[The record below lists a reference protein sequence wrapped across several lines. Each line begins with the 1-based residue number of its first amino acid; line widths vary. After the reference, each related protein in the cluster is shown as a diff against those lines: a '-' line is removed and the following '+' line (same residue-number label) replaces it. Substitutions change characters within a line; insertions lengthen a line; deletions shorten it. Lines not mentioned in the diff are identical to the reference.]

1 MNRASLVVVSLTLVA
16 ACGSGEPGVV
26 SVGAGWSQN
35 AASADAATSERSSSV
50 APQNIE
56 FVLADGVFRPA
67 ERARAWRVTAPRDAT
82 SRLEGLA
89 DAFAI
94 DGDPVTG
101 EGGTV
106 TIGDDRRV
114 SSWTWG
120 GIVSWSYESAV
131 MRAGD
136 ATVSEP
142 CDPSAGPCD
151 TAPPDTIALPENL
164 ISTGDA
170 LVKARRILGA
180 AGYGADQTTLVAG
193 SSEWSTWVDVELTAG
208 GVGSGLVGRIDFGT
222 DGVVTSAYGQFVS
235 LERADE
241 YPLVDLDTA
250 VGRLGAPMFASTPR
264 SADASVAVDASTGS
278 ATDSVADAPVT
289 VTVTG
294 VDLVL
299 QPVTQSEASTL
310 LVPAYSF
317 TSADGVVGV
326 VLALEDKHMNTGNG
340 GVEPAPGTALP
351 EPAPVPTPDEMTP
364 IPQSEADTVIGLTED
379 EATRIAKDR
388 GWTVRIAERDGE
400 QYMLTLDFQMNR
412 VNLTITGGRV
422 TAVSVG

>member
-1 MNRASLVVVSLTLVA
+1 MTRAPLFIVGLTLVA
-16 ACGSGEPGVV
+16 ACGSSEPGVI
-26 SVGAGWSQN
+26 SIGAGWSQN
-35 AASADAATSERSSSV
+35 AASADAATGERSSLAVS
-50 APQNIE
+50 PSIE
-56 FVLADGVFRPA
+56 FVLADGVSAPA
-67 ERARAWRVTAPRDAT
+67 ERAHAWRVTAPRDAT

-89 DAFAI
+89 EAFAI

-101 EGGTV
+101 DDGTV

-131 MRAGD
+131 MSGGD
-136 ATVSEP
+136 STVSEP
-142 CDPSAGPCD
+142 CDPSAGLCD
-151 TAPPDTIALPENL
+151 TAPPDRVALPENL

-180 AGYGADQTTLVAG
+180 AGYGADQTTLVGG
-193 SSEWSTWVDVELTAG
+193 SSEWSTWVDIELTAG
-208 GVGSGLVGRIDFGT
+208 GVGSGLFGRIDFGA
-222 DGVVTSAYGQFVS
+222 DGVVTSAYGQFVA

-241 YPLVDLDTA
+241 YPLVDLATA
-250 VGRLGAPMFASTPR
+250 VGRLGVPIFASGPR
-264 SADASVAVDASTGS
+264 SDDASAAVDSSAGS
-278 ATDSVADAPVT
+278 ATDSVADSPVT

-294 VDLVL
+294 VDMVL
-299 QPVTQSEASTL
+299 QPETQSDTSTL

-317 TSADGVVGV
+317 TSADGLVGV

-340 GVEPAPGTALP
+340 GVEPTPGTALP
-351 EPAPVPTPDEMTP
+351 EPAPAPDEMPP
-364 IPQSEADTVIGLTED
+364 IPQSDADTVIGLTED
-379 EATRIAKDR
+379 EATKIAADR

-400 QYMLTLDFQMNR
+400 QYMLTLDFQVNR
-412 VNLTITGGRV
+412 VNLSITGGRV